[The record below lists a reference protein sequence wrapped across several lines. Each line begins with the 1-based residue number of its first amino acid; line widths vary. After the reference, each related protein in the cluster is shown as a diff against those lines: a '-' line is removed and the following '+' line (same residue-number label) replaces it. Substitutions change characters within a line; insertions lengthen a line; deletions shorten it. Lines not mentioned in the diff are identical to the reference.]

1 MSGIMGD
8 KQIQTVS
15 DGSVAIQVK
24 GDFNYSGLTYRDV
37 REICLELIKVNFP
50 ILREEARTISMEYVE
65 EFGKNFFDRLKQED
79 LEKTQERLKSPD
91 VQAAISSSVV
101 HVARMTEKSHQE
113 ILCELLTEK
122 INETEDE
129 KNLILNDS
137 IEIMTKI
144 TKNQILFLVLIY
156 ALRNITKLQ
165 KRGDIIVY
173 HPDQSVHYN
182 YFANEIPDLIGDEVY
197 PIDSFLLTHKGLVR
211 SQAFIKYEVSLTQL
225 LKNRTGIDF
234 PEYQEDQKIEDE
246 DEFSKNFPRL
256 SQLLRQFNFYK
267 LTDFDSLPITPIAD
281 EIAKAYLKNV
291 GFIR

>member
-8 KQIQTVS
+8 KQTQTVS

-37 REICLELIKVNFP
+37 KEICVELIEANFP
-50 ILREEARTISMEYVE
+50 ILREEAKTISMEYVE
-65 EFGKNFFDRLKQED
+65 EFGKKFFDRLKHED
-79 LEKTQERLKSPD
+79 VEKTQDRLKSPD
-91 VQAAISSSVV
+91 IQAAISSSVV
-101 HVARMTEKSHQE
+101 HVARMTDKSHQE

-156 ALRNITKLQ
+156 LLRNIGKLQ
-165 KRGDIIVY
+165 KQGDIIVY
-173 HPDQSVHYN
+173 HPDKLVHYN
-182 YFANEIPDLIGDEVY
+182 YFENEIPDLIGNEVY
-197 PIDSFLLTHKGLVR
+197 PIDSFLLAHKGLIR
-211 SQAFIKYEVSLTQL
+211 SQAFIKYELSLTQL
-225 LKNRTGIDF
+225 LKSRTGIDF
-234 PEYQEDQKIEDE
+234 PEYQEGQKIEDD
-246 DEFSKNFPRL
+246 DEFSKHFPRL

-267 LTDFDSLPITPIAD
+267 LIDFDSLPITPIAD
-281 EIAKAYLKNV
+281 EIAKAYLKNRD
-291 GFIR
+291 FIR

>member
-8 KQIQTVS
+8 KQTQTVS

-24 GDFNYSGLTYRDV
+24 GDLNYSGLTYRDV
-37 REICLELIKVNFP
+37 KEICVELIEANFP
-50 ILREEARTISMEYVE
+50 ILREEAKTISMEYVE
-65 EFGKNFFDRLKQED
+65 EFGKKFFDRLKHED

-91 VQAAISSSVV
+91 IQAAISSSVV

-156 ALRNITKLQ
+156 LLRNITKLQ
-165 KRGDIIVY
+165 KQGDIIVY
-173 HPDQSVHYN
+173 HPDKLVHYN
-182 YFANEIPDLIGDEVY
+182 YFENEIPDLIGNEVY
-197 PIDSFLLTHKGLVR
+197 PIDSFLLAHKGLIR
-211 SQAFIKYEVSLTQL
+211 SQAFLKYELSLTQL

-234 PEYQEDQKIEDE
+234 PEYQEDQKIEDD
-246 DEFSKNFPRL
+246 DEFSKHFPRL

-267 LTDFDSLPITPIAD
+267 LIDFDSLPITPIAD
-281 EIAKAYLKNV
+281 EIAQAYLKNRD
-291 GFIR
+291 FIR